1 MTDDEIL
8 YPALAFLAFVLGL
21 VLMLW
26 TLIEARDPMSEIA
39 GGEDETGHDIRPGRE
54 SGRDDSSETGL
65 P

>member
-26 TLIEARDPMSEIA
+26 TLIDAGILVAARLSLALFVMLICPVLLVSRSEW
-39 GGEDETGHDIRPGRE
+39 RSR
-54 SGRDDSSETGL
+54 
-65 P
+65 